1 MITIISHGWSC
12 RRRLGGNC
20 RLVIVLSV
28 LTAVVLCGC
37 TRYPDYIR
45 QPAVVNTKQ
54 LPSESPGLYSPDS
67 QPMIAPENY
76 YQSGLNSN
84 DQYNQRNLNAQ
95 LDAHSQP
102 WQVNAAQRAQQP
114 PQTISSN
121 DYIYY
126 PTHPK
131 ANKAGF
137 IRVIRDNY
145 NPQMESQNQQWDPQN
160 QPDRNQTYNTQETT
174 GYNLQYQGYDNQPS
188 LSGANQQ
195 FVESSTPSLQQNP
208 QWQTRP
214 ALPNIQIGASQGT
227 DRPYNPGQLAADRTP
242 TVSNV
247 TVTGIGIGEPA
258 PAPSGL
264 APVAPDAQPLPL
276 DNTNI
281 YTAVGISQTE
291 NLYNKNVDPPSVA
304 DIERMKTYKEQI
316 SKTGETPIK
325 EKTPASTTFG
335 NDYPATNP
343 LSQPSIKP
351 VGPTPQAATQTT
363 ADTIGTV
370 DKIGDSIIHL
380 ERYVASHPD
389 DAKAQLTLRL
399 LYSVYGNDDKALQY
413 LPSTPTENQSQSLA
427 LAQALL
433 LTTHQPGLANDHNEA
448 QTANQALKALESLT
462 KKLSDQADP
471 VISCVKICNENVTG
485 FGKYEVLTNEE
496 LQTGL
501 PRTIK
506 VYCELENIKAKL
518 NEEGKYYTDLYAE
531 FTLYDSQLRPKA
543 ELKSDV
549 PDTPIYNQRRDFCLW
564 GPLTLPKLPPDKYK
578 ITVRVEDK
586 LAGRVAETKHY
597 EFEVK

>member
-95 LDAHSQP
+95 LDARSQP

-174 GYNLQYQGYDNQPS
+174 GYNLQYQGYNNQPS

-208 QWQTRP
+208 QWQSRP
-214 ALPNIQIGASQGT
+214 TGTALPNIQIATSQKT
-227 DRPYNPGQLAADRTP
+227 DRSYNPGQLAAERPP

-247 TVTGIGIGEPA
+247 TVTGIGEPA
-258 PAPSGL
+258 TSDL
-264 APVAPDAQPLPL
+264 APVALDAQPVPF
-276 DNTNI
+276 DDSNINT
-281 YTAVGISQTE
+281 AAGISQTE
-291 NLYNKNVDPPSVA
+291 NLYNKNVEFPSVA

-325 EKTPASTTFG
+325 EKMPTSITFSNDLPAQ
-335 NDYPATNP
+335 NP
-343 LSQPSIKP
+343 LSQPNIEP
-351 VGPTPQAATQTT
+351 VGPTRQAVSQTT
-363 ADTIGTV
+363 ADFTGTV

-433 LTTHQPGLANDHNEA
+433 LTTQKTELATDHNEA
-448 QTANQALKALESLT
+448 QAANQALKALESLT

-564 GPLTLPKLPPDKYK
+564 GPLTLPNLPPDKYK

-586 LAGRVAETKHY
+586 LAGRVAETKSY

>member
-1 MITIISHGWSC
+1 MSHGWNC

-37 TRYPDYIR
+37 ARYPDYIR
-45 QPAVVNTKQ
+45 QPVVVNTKQ
-54 LPSESPGLYSPDS
+54 LPSESAGLYSPDS
-67 QPMIAPENY
+67 QPMPTVAPGNY

-84 DQYNQRNLNAQ
+84 DQYNQPNLNVQ
-95 LDAHSQP
+95 LDARSQT
-102 WQVNAAQRAQQP
+102 WQANAAQHTQQP

-145 NPQMESQNQQWDPQN
+145 NPQIDSQNQQWDPQN
-160 QPDRNQTYNTQETT
+160 PPDRNQMYNTQETT
-174 GYNLQYQGYDNQPS
+174 GYNGQYQGYASQPAI
-188 LSGANQQ
+188 SGANQQ

-214 ALPNIQIGASQGT
+214 AGTALPNIQIAASQKT
-227 DRPYNPGQLAADRTP
+227 DSSYNPGQLAAERPP

-247 TVTGIGIGEPA
+247 TVTGIGE

-264 APVAPDAQPLPL
+264 VPVAPDAQPVPF
-276 DNTNI
+276 DDSNINT
-281 YTAVGISQTE
+281 AAGMSQTE
-291 NLYNKNVDPPSVA
+291 NQYNKNVEFPSVA
-304 DIERMKTYKEQI
+304 NIERMKTAKTQI
-316 SKTGETPIK
+316 AQTGEAPIK
-325 EKTPASTTFG
+325 EKMPTSITLG
-335 NDYPATNP
+335 NDYPAQNP
-343 LSQPSIKP
+343 LIQPNIEP
-351 VGPTPQAATQTT
+351 VGPTRQAVSQAT
-363 ADTIGTV
+363 ADPTGIA
-370 DKIGDSIIHL
+370 DSKIGDSIIYL

-389 DAKAQLTLRL
+389 DTKAQLTLRL

-433 LTTHQPGLANDHNEA
+433 LTTQTGLATDHNEA
-448 QTANQALKALESLT
+448 QAANQALKALESLT
-462 KKLSDQADP
+462 KKLSAQADP

-485 FGKYEVLTNEE
+485 FGKYEVISGEE

-564 GPLTLPKLPPDKYK
+564 GPLTLPNLPPDKYK

>member
-1 MITIISHGWSC
+1 M
-12 RRRLGGNC
+12 
-20 RLVIVLSV
+20 
-28 LTAVVLCGC
+28 
-37 TRYPDYIR
+37 RYPDYIR

-54 LPSESPGLYSPDS
+54 LPSESAGLYSQDS
-67 QPMIAPENY
+67 QPMPTVAPGTY
-76 YQSGLNSN
+76 YQPGLNSN
-84 DQYNQRNLNAQ
+84 DQYNQPNLNAQ
-95 LDAHSQP
+95 LDARSQT
-102 WQVNAAQRAQQP
+102 WQANAAQQAQQP

-145 NPQMESQNQQWDPQN
+145 NPQIDSQNQQWDPQN
-160 QPDRNQTYNTQETT
+160 PPARNQMYNTQETT
-174 GYNLQYQGYDNQPS
+174 GYNGQYQGYASQPAI
-188 LSGANQQ
+188 SGANQQ
-195 FVESSTPSLQQNP
+195 FVESPTPSLQQNP

-214 ALPNIQIGASQGT
+214 ALPNIQIAASQGT
-227 DRPYNPGQLAADRTP
+227 DRSYNPGQLAADRTP

-247 TVTGIGIGEPA
+247 TVTGIGEPA

-264 APVAPDAQPLPL
+264 APVAPDAQPVPL

-281 YTAVGISQTE
+281 NTATGISQAE
-291 NLYNKNVDPPSVA
+291 NQYNKNVEFPSIA
-304 DIERMKTYKEQI
+304 NIERMKT
-316 SKTGETPIK
+316 SKTQIAQTGEAPIK
-325 EKTPASTTFG
+325 EKMPTSITFG
-335 NDYPATNP
+335 SDYPAQNP
-343 LSQPSIKP
+343 LIQPNIEP
-351 VGPTPQAATQTT
+351 VGPTPQTVTQTT
-363 ADTIGTV
+363 ADFTGTV

-389 DAKAQLTLRL
+389 DTKAQLTLRL

-433 LTTHQPGLANDHNEA
+433 LTTTTQTGLATDHNEA
-448 QTANQALKALESLT
+448 QAANQALKALESLT
-462 KKLSDQADP
+462 KKLSAQADP

-485 FGKYEVLTNEE
+485 FGKYEVLPGEE

-564 GPLTLPKLPPDKYK
+564 GPLTLPNLPPDKYK

-586 LAGRVAETKHY
+586 LAGRIAETKSY